1 MSPHNVLVT
10 SAGSIV
16 GQGIIKCLRLANEQN
31 GPEPRY
37 KIMAA
42 DMSARAAGLYRA
54 DAGFLVPAA
63 LTSEYL
69 DFIIKLCIEERIM
82 AIFVGSD
89 EETRPLTEA
98 RYDIENK
105 SGAVVMTNHP
115 TTTIIASDKWETYQF
130 LKRNNLPH
138 PKSALPEV
146 QEQFVKEHGFPIVV
160 KPREG
165 HGSLHFY
172 IVRNGD
178 ELSRAIEAIARAGW
192 RPMLQEYL
200 GAEDTE
206 YTSGVTV
213 SRDKKVMS
221 SISMRKNLRGGQT
234 YRAFIDDYRDIRR
247 AAEKIALRIGSVGA
261 INIQAKVSKGEIK
274 TFEINPRFSATCP
287 LRAVAGI
294 NEPDIVF
301 RNVIYDEKIKVKKY
315 QRLVCMRYWNEV
327 YVPYA
332 TYENTQRAG
341 SVQNMD
347 SFIPNYF

>member
-1 MSPHNVLVT
+1 MNMQNVLVT

-16 GQGIIKCLRLANEQN
+16 GQGIIKCLRLANEKN
-31 GPEPRY
+31 TIDAKYR
-37 KIMAA
+37 IVAA
-42 DMSARAAGLYRA
+42 DMSARAPGLYRA

-82 AIFVGSD
+82 AIFIGSD
-89 EETRPLTEA
+89 EETIPLSEA
-98 RYDIENK
+98 RDDIENK
-105 SGAVVMTNHP
+105 SGAVVMANHP
-115 TTTIIASDKWETYQF
+115 ITTTIASDKWETYKF
-130 LKRNNLPH
+130 LRRNNLPH
-138 PKSALPEV
+138 PESALPEDR
-146 QEQFVKEHGFPIVV
+146 EKFVKEYGFPLVV

-172 IVRNGD
+172 IVRNED
-178 ELSRAIEAIARAGW
+178 ELTRAVSAIQRVGW
-192 RPMLQEYL
+192 KPLLQEFL

-213 SRDKKVMS
+213 SRDGKIMS
-221 SISMRKNLRGGQT
+221 SISMRKILKGGQT
-234 YRAFIDDYRDIRR
+234 YRAFIDDYKDVRK
-247 AAEKIALRIGSVGA
+247 AAERVAVKIGAVGA

-301 RNVIYDEKIKVKKY
+301 RNVLYDEKIRLKKY

-341 SVQNMD
+341 SVQTTD
-347 SFIPNYF
+347 SFIPSYF